1 MQDGGLENPASL
13 DGSAPRGFA
22 ADRSWLATADAWVR
36 YLSEIPAVVILVALV
51 LLSLSRARHWAYVV
65 GEFFSQLLSR

>member
-1 MQDGGLENPASL
+1 VVRRAGLPIAS
-13 DGSAPRGFA
+13 GFYGERMSAT
-22 ADRSWLATADAWVR
+22 WLV
-36 YLSEIPAVVILVALV
+36 AVVILAVLV

>member
-1 MQDGGLENPASL
+1 MPIAS
-13 DGSAPRGFA
+13 GFYGERMNA
-22 ADRSWLATADAWVR
+22 TWLV
-36 YLSEIPAVVILVALV
+36 AVVILAVLV